1 MQLRRLGEKLMGLL
15 PDLPRAD
22 APDAPV
28 RRFMG
33 RFALGIALGAFVL
46 AMLDDVP
53 QDVPDWA
60 LDHKIV
66 FRAVVALGLF
76 LVGLAFV
83 NIIALIFHGWLF
95 TGFSMGPAQAD
106 AEQVAKQDE
115 AAALQDTIN
124 ALAKVAAGADE
135 VVSDLHERVAA
146 VENACKIEPPETPPA
161 PLVALLEAHDE
172 AEQGPQA

>member
-1 MQLRRLGEKLMGLL
+1 MGLL
-15 PDLPRAD
+15 PDLPRPE

-33 RFALGIALGAFVL
+33 RVAMVLAAGAFIL

-53 QDVPDWA
+53 QDAAWA

-66 FRAVVALGLF
+66 FRAAVALALF
-76 LVGLAFV
+76 LVGLAFL

-106 AEQVAKQDE
+106 AEQVAKQNE
-115 AAALQDTIN
+115 AAALQDTVN
-124 ALAKVAAGADE
+124 ALTKVTTGADE

-146 VENACKIEPPETPPA
+146 VESACDIAPPETPPTSLA
-161 PLVALLEAHDE
+161 ALLEGEDDE
-172 AEQGPQA
+172 GERG